1 METEKMDVARVLEEK
16 IKGLVCSGLQIRKMD
31 HIVEVRTI
39 NPDYPKIKRAL
50 LPAGYRLMIEL
61 DDWNGEPAFFYEM
74 VLEIERFFRDLFDEN
89 ENKYDEIADMIEEVE
104 TVNSEEGKK
113 TVLTILTNFRGILI
127 ELIVSSDVELALV
140 YKLGDKIRVV
150 IGKTQIDKKSA
161 VQALKVLA
169 KIAKQ
174 QKRKN

>member
-1 METEKMDVARVLEEK
+1 MEEKTKTKIVLEEK
-16 IKGLVCSGLQIRKMD
+16 IRNLVNSLQITEMN
-31 HIVEVRTI
+31 HIAEKRQI
-39 NPDYPKIKRAL
+39 ISDCPNIKRVL
-50 LPAGYRLMIEL
+50 LPSGYKLMVEL
-61 DDWNGEPAFFYEM
+61 GDDWNGPASFYNM